1 MPSPSQPD
9 QPPPDHGDAPAVTA
23 WSVFRV
29 FLYLGCTSFG
39 GPVAHLGYFRA
50 LLVEKKRW
58 LDDRTYGDLVAL
70 CQFLPGPSSSQVGF
84 AIGLIK
90 AGYRGGLAAW
100 LGFTMPSALLM
111 VLFAFSLAEYGDI
124 FPPALIS
131 GLKLVAVSVVAH
143 AVLTMGRS
151 LAPDRPRQ
159 LIALAAMAILLAVP
173 SPLMQLAVIAA
184 GALAGVVMLPRSTFA
199 AGHGRTA
206 FAGGLASL
214 AFLSLAF
221 GLLAALPMLA
231 ALVEHP
237 ILALADGFYRAG
249 ALVFG
254 GGHVVLPLL
263 KSAVMDP
270 GWVTDAE
277 FLAGYG
283 AAQAIPGPLFTVA
296 AFLGM
301 MTGIGPAGLGGAGL
315 ALVAIFLASF
325 LMLLGVM
332 PFWRSLREHALV
344 RRALDGINAAVVGL
358 LLAVL
363 INPIMMTG
371 IRGPVDVAIGL
382 GGFLLLAFGVM
393 RPILVVGL
401 IVLASL
407 GAASI
412 PL

>member
-1 MPSPSQPD
+1 MSS
-9 QPPPDHGDAPAVTA
+9 

-50 LLVEKKRW
+50 LLVDRKKW
-58 LDDRTYGDLVAL
+58 LDARTFGDLVAL

-90 AGYRGGLAAW
+90 AGYAGGFAAW
-100 LGFTMPSALLM
+100 LGFTLPSAVLM
-111 VLFAFSLAEYGDI
+111 VLFAFGLAEYGDI

-151 LAPDRPRQ
+151 LAPDRSRQ
-159 LIALAAMAILLAVP
+159 LIALAAMAVLLILP
-173 SPLMQLAVIAA
+173 SPLLQLAVIVA
-184 GALAGVVMLPRSTFA
+184 GAVTGAMILPRSTLSETRSTPSEA
-199 AGHGRTA
+199 P
-206 FAGGLASL
+206 GLKSL
-214 AFLSLAF
+214 VFLGLAF
-221 GLLAALPMLA
+221 GLLLALPLLSAVMPQP
-231 ALVEHP
+231 V
-237 ILALADGFYRAG
+237 LALADGFYRAG

-263 KSAVMDP
+263 QAAVVDP

-296 AFLGM
+296 AYLGM
-301 MTGIGPAGLGGAGL
+301 MTGIGPAGLGGAAL
-315 ALVAIFLASF
+315 ALIAIFCASF

-332 PFWRSLREHALV
+332 PFWQYLREHAMA

-371 IRGPVDVAIGL
+371 IRGPVDIAIGM
-382 GGFLLLAFGVM
+382 GGFLLLSFGVM
-393 RPILVVGL
+393 RPIFVVGL

>member
-1 MPSPSQPD
+1 MYSPSEPDETHPDDVTPQP
-9 QPPPDHGDAPAVTA
+9 VTA
-23 WSVFRV
+23 WSIFRV

-39 GPVAHLGYFRA
+39 GPVAHLGYFRT
-50 LLVEKKRW
+50 LLVDQKKW

-111 VLFAFSLAEYGDI
+111 VLFAFSLAEYGEV

-159 LIALAAMAILLAVP
+159 LIALAAMAILLAIP
-173 SPLMQLAVIAA
+173 SPLLQLAVIAS
-184 GALAGVVMLPRSTFA
+184 GALAGVVMLPSKPFPA
-199 AGHGRTA
+199 ARGRMA
-206 FAGGLASL
+206 YAGGLASL

-221 GLLAALPMLA
+221 GLLAALPMLS
-231 ALVEHP
+231 ALMEHP

-263 KSAVMDP
+263 KSAVVDP
-270 GWVTDAE
+270 GWVTEAE

-301 MTGIGPAGLGGAGL
+301 MTDLGPAGLGGAVL

-325 LMLLGVM
+325 LMVLGVM
-332 PFWRSLREHALV
+332 PFWQSLREHALA
-344 RRALDGINAAVVGL
+344 RQALDGVNAAVVGL

-363 INPIMMTG
+363 INPIMMVG
-371 IRGPVDVAIGL
+371 IKGLVDIAIGL
-382 GGFLLLAFGVM
+382 GGFMLLAFGVM

-407 GAASI
+407 AAASI
-412 PL
+412 PG

>member
-1 MPSPSQPD
+1 
-9 QPPPDHGDAPAVTA
+9 
-23 WSVFRV
+23 
-29 FLYLGCTSFG
+29 
-39 GPVAHLGYFRA
+39 
-50 LLVEKKRW
+50 
-58 LDDRTYGDLVAL
+58 
-70 CQFLPGPSSSQVGF
+70 
-84 AIGLIK
+84 
-90 AGYRGGLAAW
+90 
-100 LGFTMPSALLM
+100 M
-111 VLFAFSLAEYGDI
+111 VLFAFGLVEYGDV
-124 FPPALIS
+124 FPPALLS

-143 AVLTMGRS
+143 AVLMMGRS

-159 LIALAAMAILLAVP
+159 LIALAAMAVLLILP
-173 SPLMQLAVIAA
+173 SPLLQLVVIVAGAVTGAVI
-184 GALAGVVMLPRSTFA
+184 LPRSTL
-199 AGHGRTA
+199 GQEQVTTSRPP
-206 FAGGLASL
+206 GLKSL
-214 AFLSLAF
+214 VFVGLAF
-221 GLLAALPMLA
+221 GLLLALPLLSVVMP
-231 ALVEHP
+231 HP
-237 ILALADGFYRAG
+237 LLALADGFYRAG

-263 KSAVMDP
+263 QAAVVDP

-296 AFLGM
+296 AYLGM
-301 MTGIGPAGLGGAGL
+301 MTGIGPVGLGGAAL
-315 ALVAIFLASF
+315 ALIAIFCASF

-332 PFWRSLREHALV
+332 PFWQYLREHAMA

-371 IRGPVDVAIGL
+371 IRGPVDIAIGM
-382 GGFLLLAFGVM
+382 GGFLLLSFGVM
-393 RPILVVGL
+393 RPLLVVGL

>member
-1 MPSPSQPD
+1 MTHSGNTD
-9 QPPPDHGDAPAVTA
+9 QHRVSS

-50 LLVEKKRW
+50 LLVDRKKW
-58 LDDRTYGDLVAL
+58 LDARTFGDLVAL

-90 AGYRGGLAAW
+90 AGYAGGFAAW
-100 LGFTMPSALLM
+100 LGFTLPSAVLM
-111 VLFAFSLAEYGDI
+111 VLFAFGLAEYGDI

-159 LIALAAMAILLAVP
+159 LIALAAMAVLLILP
-173 SPLMQLAVIAA
+173 SPLLQLAVIAA
-184 GALAGVVMLPRSTFA
+184 GAVTGAMILPRSTLSETRSTPSEA
-199 AGHGRTA
+199 P
-206 FAGGLASL
+206 GLKSL
-214 AFLSLAF
+214 VFLGLAF
-221 GLLAALPMLA
+221 GLLLALPLLSAVMPQP
-231 ALVEHP
+231 V
-237 ILALADGFYRAG
+237 LALADGFYRAG

-263 KSAVMDP
+263 QAAVVDP

-296 AFLGM
+296 AYLGM
-301 MTGIGPAGLGGAGL
+301 MTGIGPAGLGGAAL
-315 ALVAIFLASF
+315 ALIAIFCASF

-332 PFWRSLREHALV
+332 PFWRYLREHAMA

-371 IRGPVDVAIGL
+371 IRGPVDIAIGM
-382 GGFLLLAFGVM
+382 GGFLLLSFGVM
-393 RPILVVGL
+393 RPIFVVGL

>member
-1 MPSPSQPD
+1 MPPTPAKD
-9 QPPPDHGDAPAVTA
+9 IDARNIDLKPVTV

-29 FLYLGCTSFG
+29 FLYLGCSSFG

-50 LLVEKKRW
+50 LLVDQKKW
-58 LDDRTYGDLVAL
+58 IDARTFGDLVAL

-90 AGYRGGLAAW
+90 AGYKGGFAAW
-100 LGFTMPSALLM
+100 LGFTMPSAVLM
-111 VLFAFSLAEYGDI
+111 VLFAFSLAEYGDV

-131 GLKLVAVSVVAH
+131 GLKLVAVSLVAH

-159 LIALAAMAILLAVP
+159 LIALVAMTILLAVP
-173 SPLMQLAVIAA
+173 SPILQLAVIAA
-184 GALAGVVMLPRSTFA
+184 GALTGVMILPRNTLRETHKATSQA
-199 AGHGRTA
+199 P
-206 FAGGLASL
+206 GLKSL
-214 AFLSLAF
+214 VFLSLAI
-221 GLLAALPMLA
+221 GLLVALPLLS
-231 ALVEHP
+231 ALMPHP
-237 ILALADGFYRAG
+237 MLALADGFYRAG

-263 KSAVMDP
+263 QAAVVDP

-283 AAQAIPGPLFTVA
+283 AAQAIPGPLFAVA

-301 MTGIGPAGLGGAGL
+301 MTGIGPAGLGGATL
-315 ALVAIFLASF
+315 ALIAIFCASF

-332 PFWRSLREHALV
+332 PFWQFLREHTMA

-371 IRGPVDVAIGL
+371 IGGPVDIAIGL

-401 IVLASL
+401 IVMVSL

>member
-1 MPSPSQPD
+1 MPTVPAEDMLSGSTD
-9 QPPPDHGDAPAVTA
+9 HPPVSS

-50 LLVEKKRW
+50 LLVDRKKW
-58 LDDRTYGDLVAL
+58 LDARTFGDLVAL

-90 AGYRGGLAAW
+90 AGYRGGFAAW
-100 LGFTMPSALLM
+100 LGFTLPSAVLM
-111 VLFAFSLAEYGDI
+111 VLFAFGLVEYGDV
-124 FPPALIS
+124 FPPALLS

-143 AVLTMGRS
+143 AVLMMGRS

-159 LIALAAMAILLAVP
+159 LIALAAMAVLLILP
-173 SPLMQLAVIAA
+173 SPLLQLVVIVAGAVTGAVI
-184 GALAGVVMLPRSTFA
+184 LPRSTL
-199 AGHGRTA
+199 GQEQVTTSRPP
-206 FAGGLASL
+206 GLKSL
-214 AFLSLAF
+214 IFVGLAF
-221 GLLAALPMLA
+221 GLLLALPLLSVVMP
-231 ALVEHP
+231 HP
-237 ILALADGFYRAG
+237 LLALADGFYRAG

-263 KSAVMDP
+263 QAAVVDP

-296 AFLGM
+296 AYLGM
-301 MTGIGPAGLGGAGL
+301 MTGIGPVGLGGAAL
-315 ALVAIFLASF
+315 ALIAIFCASF

-332 PFWRSLREHALV
+332 PFWQYLREHAMA

-371 IRGPVDVAIGL
+371 IRGPVDIAIGM
-382 GGFLLLAFGVM
+382 GGFLLLSFGVM
-393 RPILVVGL
+393 RPLLVVGL